1 MNTKYLIRIIILMVL
16 NLCIIPMYAQDCNQG
31 DQKPKEPI
39 PPVTDTNNGVS
50 TTVVSSAPKD
60 PNEIIGTRG
69 YDALG
74 DTMQWVSATSSLP
87 YTIYFENDPNFA
99 TAAAQ
104 RVEVRH
110 KLHQKVSK
118 STFCVGSYG
127 FGSHVFAIEGDVS
140 SYQTRLDLTE
150 DMGIYVDIVAG
161 LDVVS
166 NEAFWILQSIDPATG
181 LAPISVDMGFLP
193 VNDSTH
199 CGEGFVSFSI
209 KPNERQCVTGDT
221 ITAQASIVFDI
232 NDAIATNKWVNTVD
246 AMSPVTQLTGSEV
259 EAYELLLQFAGS
271 DDFNGCGIKQYKLYV
286 SDNYG
291 AYQLHGTYLP
301 GDEVTYMAE
310 PNHCYR
316 FFCLGEDNVGNVE
329 AMKEEAE
336 YEYGNFDLIVT
347 VAASP
352 EEGGTVSGGG
362 YYAFGSQATVEAQ
375 PNAGYAFEHWS
386 YNGIILSTDPT
397 YTFTVE
403 GSRELV
409 ASFVY
414 SGDVVLTQ
422 SECLNEGWNWW
433 SSYITMNTEEDFGML
448 KTALGSNASLIKSK
462 ADGFVSYMG
471 DWFGTLLAINNKEM
485 YMIDMNSDQTVE
497 ISGLPADLASNPIT
511 IWNGWNWIGYPLA
524 ASHSVNDVLSLM
536 NPEDGDVLKSQTQV
550 SIYEEDGWFGTL
562 RNMNPGQGYMLN
574 AQHSQTFAYNTD
586 FRGGLEA
593 EVEIEPHWNSK
604 AYNYADNMCVVAT
617 VELDGEELRSD
628 SYQVAAFCNGT
639 SLSSARLLYNARHNR
654 YYALLV
660 VPGEEGMEIDF
671 RLYRTDIN
679 YEYSQQ
685 AVETCVFAANDMAGS
700 LDKPVIL
707 HFGVNHGVSENVAPL
722 HLYPNPV
729 ERKGLVH
736 LDIPTV
742 HRDVRVEIYNVLD
755 VLVDTRTITG
765 NCFNVGESLSSGT
778 YILLVFDGSEHI
790 YFGKLIIR

>member
-1 MNTKYLIRIIILMVL
+1 MAFKVFAFGSSDGDIQKHWTYDSHQYPYNMTMIGAIQIDGEEQQSEYLEIGAFCGGECRGSELLAYYPAVEKYLVFLTVYGSNDDEITFKLYDHQIETELDL
-16 NLCIIPMYAQDCNQG
+16 ENQ
-31 DQKPKEPI
+31 QAVPF
-39 PPVTDTNNGVS
+39 
-50 TTVVSSAPKD
+50 SANASFGN
-60 PNEIIGTRG
+60 PNE
-69 YDALG
+69 
-74 DTMQWVSATSSLP
+74 P
-87 YTIYFENDPNFA
+87 YLF
-99 TAAAQ
+99 
-104 RVEVRH
+104 
-110 KLHQKVSK
+110 
-118 STFCVGSYG
+118 G
-127 FGSHVFAIEGDVS
+127 FNSDV
-140 SYQTRLDLTE
+140 TWL
-150 DMGIYVDIVAG
+150 
-161 LDVVS
+161 
-166 NEAFWILQSIDPATG
+166 
-181 LAPISVDMGFLP
+181 
-193 VNDSTH
+193 
-199 CGEGFVSFSI
+199 
-209 KPNERQCVTGDT
+209 T
-221 ITAQASIVFDI
+221 ITANVMPEGSGY
-232 NDAIATNKWVNTVD
+232 VNGYD
-246 AMSPVTQLTGSEV
+246 S
-259 EAYELLLQFAGS
+259 F
-271 DDFNGCGIKQYKLYV
+271 
-286 SDNYG
+286 
-291 AYQLHGTYLP
+291 
-301 GDEVTYMAE
+301 
-310 PNHCYR
+310 
-316 FFCLGEDNVGNVE
+316 
-329 AMKEEAE
+329 
-336 YEYGNFDLIVT
+336 YGNFTYGSTCTLE
-347 VAASP
+347 ASP
-352 EEGGTVSGGG
+352 EWNYQFLYWMKDGVQVSTSATYSFTVTEDANYTAYFVLGSYINPYWTYNSHLYEHSMTMVGIVKIDGEEQRSPYLEIG
-362 YYAFGSQATVEAQ
+362 AFCESECRGSTLMQYIPTLDRYLAFLTVFGNDE
-375 PNAGYAFEHWS
+375 NIINFRLFDH
-386 YNGIILSTDPT
+386 YNGYEVDRMAPSFSFAADAICGNPGEPFVFNFASNITMT
-397 YTFTVE
+397 TFM
-403 GSRELV
+403 S
-409 ASFVY
+409 S
-414 SGDVVLTQ
+414 
-422 SECLNEGWNWW
+422 GWNWW

-448 KTALGSNASLIKSK
+448 KTALGANASLIKSK

-471 DWFGTLLAINNKEM
+471 DWYGTLLAINNKEM